1 MAIVWCSGRDL
12 NPGSTARK
20 ADMLDRTTPP
30 EHIYDWGFTFVYNVF
45 ALNLLDENY
54 NNMVNNFER

>member
-1 MAIVWCSGRDL
+1 MPLNRPLHNKRDNKKAEKGQCSGRDS

-30 EHIYDWGFTFVYNVF
+30 EHVYLWSF
-45 ALNLLDENY
+45 
-54 NNMVNNFER
+54 